1 MGTWNGW
8 LVLTSIVFS
17 LSIFLSGTRHRQRRF
32 KVKYDTLF
40 DRFICDFVPHDAMK
54 KGGTPPFFT
63 FIFSIFLLS
72 ISSLA

>member
-1 MGTWNGW
+1 M
-8 LVLTSIVFS
+8 
-17 LSIFLSGTRHRQRRF
+17 
-32 KVKYDTLF
+32 TLF
-40 DRFICDFVPHDAMK
+40 LAVSICDFAPALSHEK